1 MIAVEFVVALDL
13 LIATRGRLGLKP
25 TNERQASRE
34 VATHTA
40 MLILGENAP
49 SESGC
54 INGFANARSA
64 RASSD
69 GTLETVGRRP

>member
-1 MIAVEFVVALDL
+1 MTDVASLR
-13 LIATRGRLGLKP
+13 A
-25 TNERQASRE
+25 E

-64 RASSD
+64 SAISD